1 MEIYTLPLFSII
13 EIKRNIII
21 TLNSSNDLPILNSLF
36 RIALVGAFLTGPHQ
50 SIKSIKIE
58 LDYKPTP

>member
-50 SIKSIKIE
+50 SIKF
-58 LDYKPTP
+58 Y